1 LDDHHNIYI
10 LDIKE
15 LNIKKF
21 DQHGRYLLT
30 IGKAGLGPGELSG
43 LSSIFIANN
52 ELVAWCGQNNHF
64 NYFDLNGKFRKSQL
78 LSMRIDQV
86 KCDSKGNIFGVRSA
100 GEGEQTLVQ
109 LNENLLIKM
118 EIDKRAWEPPK
129 YYGVGLLYSLT
140 KDNTIVVG
148 NSKGYEDYEIKEFNS
163 SGELIRLI
171 RKEHRPMRVPRED
184 IESLRKNNPLNW
196 QIPDYLMP
204 FSRIYT
210 NEAGMIIT
218 APYARRGEKK
228 EMGFDIFDKMGKY
241 LSHMLM
247 DSYFYHCL
255 WGNGRLYA
263 IQENDDGYLVVRV
276 YKLNWK
282 I

>member
-1 LDDHHNIYI
+1 
-10 LDIKE
+10 
-15 LNIKKF
+15 
-21 DQHGRYLLT
+21 
-30 IGKAGLGPGELSG
+30 
-43 LSSIFIANN
+43 
-52 ELVAWCGQNNHF
+52 
-64 NYFDLNGKFRKSQL
+64 
-78 LSMRIDQV
+78 
-86 KCDSKGNIFGVRSA
+86 
-100 GEGEQTLVQ
+100 
-109 LNENLLIKM
+109 
-118 EIDKRAWEPPK
+118 
-129 YYGVGLLYSLT
+129 
-140 KDNTIVVG
+140 
-148 NSKGYEDYEIKEFNS
+148 
-163 SGELIRLI
+163 
-171 RKEHRPMRVPRED
+171 MRVPRED